1 MGGREGLAVGVGVWS
16 WVHGSLGCGVCR
28 GCCHVGRGRRW
39 EVWTVLGCFCPLIGR
54 VAPCWG
60 CWGVVCIM
68 VFLIV
73 KRLIQRVFSG
83 VFVGVVCN
91 YLEGQKEVI
100 LTFVM
105 AIFALK
111 TYRKPP

>member
-1 MGGREGLAVGVGVWS
+1 
-16 WVHGSLGCGVCR
+16 
-28 GCCHVGRGRRW
+28 
-39 EVWTVLGCFCPLIGR
+39 
-54 VAPCWG
+54 
-60 CWGVVCIM
+60 M

-73 KRLIQRVFSG
+73 KRLIQRLFNG
-83 VFVGVVCN
+83 VFIGVVCN
-91 YLEGQKEVI
+91 NLEGQKEVI

>member
-1 MGGREGLAVGVGVWS
+1 MGVGVW
-16 WVHGSLGCGVCR
+16 VLFGHGCTARCGV
-28 GCCHVGRGRRW
+28 GCAVGVVMLGGDDVGRCGRFW
-39 EVWTVLGCFCPLIGR
+39 GCFRPLIGR

-91 YLEGQKEVI
+91 NLEGQKEVI

-105 AIFALK
+105 AIFTLK